1 MPKLAIIG
9 CGTMGRAIVQGLGR
23 SDGGWTVSAT
33 VRHAESAARLAAELG
48 IEAGT
53 DNVAALVGAD
63 VVLLGVKPQ
72 GAAEVFADPAFVA
85 AVQGKLVISICAGV
99 TLKQLVG
106 WAPGLH
112 AVRAMPNTPALI
124 GEGMSV
130 VSPGP
135 GVTAD
140 ELAVARR
147 IFEAVGRCRVLDE
160 KHLDAV
166 TGLSGSGPAFVCV
179 VLESL
184 ADGGVMMGLPR
195 DVAVEL
201 AAQMM
206 QGAARL
212 VLQTG
217 AHPAALRDSVTT
229 PAGCTIAGLFVMED
243 GKIRST
249 LARTVQE
256 AAQVAAGLGK
266 P

>member
-48 IEAGT
+48 VEAGT
-53 DNVAALVGAD
+53 DNVAALAGAD

-72 GAAEVFADPAFVA
+72 GAAEVFADPAFVE
-85 AVQGKLVISICAGV
+85 AVRGKLVISICAGV
-99 TLKQLVG
+99 TLKQLTG

-147 IFEAVGRCRVLDE
+147 IFEAVGRCRVR
-160 KHLDAV
+160 A
-166 TGLSGSGPAFVCV
+166 
-179 VLESL
+179 
-184 ADGGVMMGLPR
+184 
-195 DVAVEL
+195 
-201 AAQMM
+201 
-206 QGAARL
+206 
-212 VLQTG
+212 
-217 AHPAALRDSVTT
+217 
-229 PAGCTIAGLFVMED
+229 
-243 GKIRST
+243 
-249 LARTVQE
+249 
-256 AAQVAAGLGK
+256 
-266 P
+266 